1 MKIPYTWGNA
11 DFTWNDNDFIWQDVY
26 YILEKIKKGG
36 NNSSSISSLTK
47 KEKEKLIKVILT
59 LNGIDYR
66 EQKTIFKTYKVT
78 AKDIEMVSTKI
89 KILVESKSIKIV

>member
-11 DFTWNDNDFIWQDVY
+11 DFIWNNIDFIWQDVY

-36 NNSSSISSLTK
+36 NSSSPASSLTK